1 MSYRWVWIPAAVAA
15 AAVAIGV
22 YSGLQHHELSSAFPY
37 ALLAAFAAGLA
48 IGSHVLFGRRA
59 A

>member
-1 MSYRWVWIPAAVAA
+1 MPAAVAA
-15 AAVAIGV
+15 AAMALGV
-22 YSGLQHHELSSAFPY
+22 YSGLQDHQLSSAFPF

-48 IGSHVLFGRRA
+48 IGSHLLFGRRA